1 MEACRGLVV
10 EPLVEAVR
18 QLAAF
23 DPAETD
29 PLRLSDVLSTVAR
42 AEACL
47 TSARLHVVGRL
58 TEVSPT
64 VQFDLVAAEQAD
76 LSAGAR
82 AMEHAEVMARYPA
95 LSAALAAGT
104 VMGWV
109 PAELAA
115 ARRSLPVA
123 LRPAFDQLEAEFLL
137 CASFSS
143 RGAFADTVRHLAD
156 EVLRQAGVNRRERQR
171 RGMRC
176 RTWTERDT
184 GMSRLSAHLDPD
196 RGVVVAQRLDE
207 VLRTLMADP
216 SAIAALGELPD
227 DPAERTLFL
236 RAHALF
242 TLLTGGGPGVA
253 APEVVVVVDARGESR
268 DSAGRPSIDTGS
280 DLVLH
285 HDTLAE
291 LLGRAV
297 VHIVEVDENQ
307 PLAPD
312 SVANRGRRLR
322 HPSAA
327 QRRLLRSI
335 HPTCAARGCRVP
347 FRNCD
352 IHHIRE
358 WRHGGL
364 TNLAELVPLCRFHH
378 RWLHAHGARLELG
391 HRRACTVH
399 FPDGRTLDWPAPC
412 RAGPFLATVPP

>member
-1 MEACRGLVV
+1 VI
-10 EPLVEAVR
+10 EPLIQVVHDLAGFDLAEA
-18 QLAAF
+18 
-23 DPAETD
+23 DPR
-29 PLRLSDVLSTVAR
+29 RLTEVVSAIAR

-47 TSARLHVVGRL
+47 TAARLHVVGRL
-58 TEVSPT
+58 AEVSPT

-76 LSAGAR
+76 LPAGAR

-95 LSAALAAGT
+95 LSAALAAGR

-115 ARRSLPVA
+115 ARRSLPAA
-123 LRPAFDQLEAEFLL
+123 LRPAFDQLEAEFLM
-137 CASFSS
+137 CASLSS
-143 RGAFADTVRHLAD
+143 RRAFADTVRHLAD
-156 EVLRQAGVNRRERQR
+156 EVLRQAGVTRRERQR
-171 RGMRC
+171 RALRC
-176 RTWTERDT
+176 RTWTARDS
-184 GMSRLSAHLDPD
+184 GMFRLSAQLDPD

-216 SAIAALGELPD
+216 AAVAGLGDLPD
-227 DPAERTLFL
+227 DPSERTLFL

-253 APEVVVVVDARGESR
+253 VPEVVVVVDARGESR

-297 VHIVEVDENQ
+297 IHIVEVDENQ
-307 PLAPD
+307 PLASD
-312 SVANRGRRLR
+312 SVANRGRALR

-327 QRRLLRSI
+327 QRRLLRAI
-335 HPTCAARGCRVP
+335 YPCCAARGCHVP

-364 TNLAELVPLCRFHH
+364 TNLADLVPLCRFHH

-391 HRRACTVH
+391 HRRACIVH
-399 FPDGRTLDWPAPC
+399 FPDGRTLDWPAPS
-412 RAGPFLATVPP
+412 RAGPFIATVPP